1 MAEVM
6 KFRQVIAGF
15 LAVALC
21 LPEFG
26 HADASGASGVSGSS
40 GSGFFGSARTW
51 SEDEIQEMNDSES
64 PDTCFIAMFV
74 TNACER
80 NEAGGVYSPVQS
92 WYTGNNMETYGCGK
106 TVSTWPHSWT
116 DDVSFNIDRRVCL
129 SSFRICNHS
138 RVEDGMGGVQTC
150 AS

>member
-129 SSFRICNHS
+129 PSFRICIS
-138 RVEDGMGGVQTC
+138 LAC
-150 AS
+150 